1 MKTESAKINSWS
13 IIQHNMRQYSM
24 FIVLLLIMGT
34 SHFLTNGL
42 FLTPRN
48 LTNLFLQT
56 GYIAVLAIG
65 MVMVIIGG
73 HIDLAIGSVVA
84 FCAAIAAY
92 LQVRLGYGTLV
103 VWVVALLIGMAAGGI
118 QGTLVAYV
126 GLPAFIVTLAGMM
139 FFRGVVLG
147 ITRGNTIAP
156 FAESFRALG
165 SGYLPDFLGNFTIRV
180 TSFGKPIDI
189 TLDIA
194 TVVVGA
200 VLILILIINQVMKRN
215 KRIHYGF
222 EVLGLGF
229 FLVQLLVLCLL
240 IAFFTFSLASYKG
253 IPYTIIVVGAFVVL
267 YAYLSNRTKIGRNI
281 YAVGGNALAAE
292 LSGIN
297 VKFTTFMMFVSMGF
311 LSAVSGMLFA
321 ARMNS
326 AAPSHGTAF
335 ELEAI
340 AASYVGG
347 VSAKGGIGTVTGA
360 VIGALIIASIN
371 NCMSLLN
378 AAVWQQYMIKGVVL
392 VIAVLFDIMTRKKKG

>member
-1 MKTESAKINSWS
+1 MKTESANIDSWS

-24 FIVLLLIMGT
+24 FIVLLLIMAL
-34 SHFLTNGL
+34 SHFLTSGL

-65 MVMVIIGG
+65 MVLVIIGG
-73 HIDLAIGSVVA
+73 HIDLAVGAVAA
-84 FCAAIAAY
+84 FCAAIAAL
-92 LQVRLGYGTLV
+92 LQVRYGFGTMSVLAA
-103 VWVVALLIGMAAGGI
+103 ALLLGMMAGGI
-118 QGTLVAYV
+118 QGALVAYA

-139 FFRGVVLG
+139 FFRGAVLG
-147 ITRGNTIAP
+147 ITRGNTLGP
-156 FAESFRALG
+156 FAENFRALG
-165 SGYLPDFLGNFTIRV
+165 SGYLPNFWEGITLF
-180 TSFGKPIDI
+180 SKPTDI
-189 TLDIA
+189 TVIAIGAALVLLLIA
-194 TVVVGA
+194 T
-200 VLILILIINQVMKRN
+200 QVMKRN
-215 KRIHYGF
+215 KRIRYGF
-222 EVLGLGF
+222 EVLGPGLF
-229 FLVQLLVLCLL
+229 VVQLLVLCSI
-240 IAFFTFSLASYKG
+240 IAFFAYSLASYKG

-267 YAYLSNRTKIGRNI
+267 YSYLARRTKIGRSI
-281 YAVGGNALAAE
+281 YAVGGNSLAAE

-326 AAPSHGTAF
+326 ASPSTGTLF

-378 AAVWQQYMIKGVVL
+378 AALWQQYMIKGVVL

>member
-1 MKTESAKINSWS
+1 
-13 IIQHNMRQYSM
+13 M
-24 FIVLLLIMGT
+24 FIVLLLIMGL
-34 SHFLTNGL
+34 SHFITSGL

-73 HIDLAIGSVVA
+73 HIDLAIGSVCA
-84 FCAAIAAY
+84 FCAAIAAL
-92 LQVRLGYGTLV
+92 LQVRYGFGTVPVLC
-103 VWVVALLIGMAAGGI
+103 VALILGMIAGGI
-118 QGTLVAYV
+118 QGLLVAYA

-139 FFRGVVLG
+139 FFRGAVLG
-147 ITRGNTIAP
+147 ITRGNTLGP
-156 FAESFRALG
+156 FAENFRALG
-165 SGYLPDFLGNFTIRV
+165 SGYLPDFWKGFTL
-180 TSFGKPIDI
+180 SGKP
-189 TLDIA
+189 LNL
-194 TVVVGA
+194 TVVVIGA
-200 VLILILIINQVMKRN
+200 VMILLLIVNQVMRRRKRM
-215 KRIHYGF
+215 RYGF
-222 EVLGLGF
+222 EVLGPGF
-229 FLVQLLVLCLL
+229 FLVQLLVLCGI
-240 IAFFTFSLASYKG
+240 IAFFTYNLASHKG
-253 IPYTIIVVGAFVVL
+253 IPYTIIVVGVFVLL
-267 YAYLSNRTKIGRNI
+267 YSYLSRRTKIGRNI

-326 AAPSHGTAF
+326 ASPSTGTLF

-360 VIGALIIASIN
+360 VIGALVIASIN
-371 NCMSLLN
+371 NCMSLRN
-378 AAVWQQYMIKGVVL
+378 AAVWQQYMVKGVVL